1 MYRNSFS
8 RITYLIKIEWGKKWK
23 SLIGSTLIYMLV
35 ILVAI
40 MNPAQKLSI
49 AIDFFIIHFVIGL
62 IFVFA
67 TQLFLL
73 FPEWS
78 TPFKT
83 IQLLQLPAKPVE
95 KYLAKLCFPFLFA
108 PVAFTLI
115 FLVFRPIFLQTSMAV
130 KGFMTYPLYQA
141 DINGIIQ
148 VALIVPLFVGGLFVP
163 GALIFKKV
171 HLLFSFLLCLLLF
184 VLAGLIAQAFQLPAY
199 VTASPSDQSI
209 FGAMEAQLH
218 SVVFFFQ
225 FKRSY
230 AKLLW
235 LSGIIPIMLCS
246 GYFLFKQREI

>member
-1 MYRNSFS
+1 MYSNSFS
-8 RITYLIKIEWGKKWK
+8 RISSLIQIEWRKRWK
-23 SLIGSTLIYMLV
+23 SLIGSTLLYMLV

-49 AIDFFIIHFVIGL
+49 AIDFFNIHFIMGL
-62 IFVFA
+62 TFVFA

-83 IQLLQLPAKPVE
+83 IQLLQMPAKPAE
-95 KYLAKLCFPFLFA
+95 KYLVKLCFPFLFA

-115 FLVFRPIFLQTSMAV
+115 FLVFRPIFLQAALAV
-130 KGFMTYPLYQA
+130 KGFMTYPLYQE
-141 DINGIIQ
+141 DINALVQ

-171 HLLFSFLLCLLLF
+171 HLLFSFLMCLLLF

-209 FGAMEAQLH
+209 FGAMEAQLF
-218 SVVFFFQ
+218 SVVYFFQ
-225 FKRSY
+225 FKHLY
-230 AKLLW
+230 ATLLW
-235 LSGIIPIMLCS
+235 CGGIIPIMLCS

>member
-1 MYRNSFS
+1 MYSNSFS
-8 RITYLIKIEWGKKWK
+8 RLAYLIKIEWGKKWK
-23 SLIGSTLIYMLV
+23 SLIGSALLYMLV

-40 MNPAQKLSI
+40 MNPAQQLSI

-73 FPEWS
+73 FPEWG

-115 FLVFRPIFLQTSMAV
+115 FLVFRPIFLQASMAV
-130 KGFMTYPLYQA
+130 KGFMTYPLYQE
-141 DINGIIQ
+141 DINALVQ
-148 VALIVPLFVGGLFVP
+148 VALIVPLFVGVLFVP
-163 GALIFKKV
+163 GALILKKV

-209 FGAMEAQLH
+209 FGAMEAQLF
-218 SVVFFFQ
+218 SVVYFFQ
-225 FKRSY
+225 FKRQY
-230 AKLLW
+230 ATLLW
-235 LSGIIPIMLCS
+235 LGGIIPIMLCS

>member
-1 MYRNSFS
+1 MYSNSFS
-8 RITYLIKIEWGKKWK
+8 RLANLVKIEWGKKWK
-23 SLIGSTLIYMLV
+23 SLIGSALLYMLV

-40 MNPAQKLSI
+40 MNPAQQLSI

-73 FPEWS
+73 FPEWG

-115 FLVFRPIFLQTSMAV
+115 FLVFRPVFLQAALAV
-130 KGFMTYPLYQA
+130 KGFMTYPLYQE
-141 DINGIIQ
+141 DINTLVQ
-148 VALIVPLFVGGLFVP
+148 VALIVPLFVGVLFVP

-209 FGAMEAQLH
+209 FGAMEAQLF
-218 SVVFFFQ
+218 SAVYFFQ
-225 FKRSY
+225 FKRLY
-230 AKLLW
+230 ATLLW
-235 LSGIIPIMLCS
+235 GGGIIPIMLCS